1 MVVVYIY
8 KYIYTFQVKKQKVNR
23 SDSVR
28 GMQAVHVFFL
38 CFTQA
43 ATLLISIFF
52 NSVLF
57 YSAGQSR
64 P

>member
-28 GMQAVHVFFL
+28 GMQAVHVFL
-38 CFTQA
+38 CFSQA